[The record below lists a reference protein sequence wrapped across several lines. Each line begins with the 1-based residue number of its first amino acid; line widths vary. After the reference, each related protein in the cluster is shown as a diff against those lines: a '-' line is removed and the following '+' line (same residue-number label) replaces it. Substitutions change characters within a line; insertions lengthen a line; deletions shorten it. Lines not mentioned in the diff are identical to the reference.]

1 MSNRWK
7 GGFIQAYF
15 DPLTE
20 GPLEDFGPIYAVGYN
35 NVGQLFL
42 GDTTDRF
49 TWTATNT
56 GSSWVTASTGG
67 TSLYNFSFAI
77 KSNGSIWAAGDGEY
91 GGNGQPTD
99 VDYSSPVQLGVET
112 TWDKVGSGSGIHL
125 L

>member
-42 GDTTDRF
+42 GDTTGRLLRR
-49 TWTATNT
+49 TNT
-56 GSSWVTASTGG
+56 AQFLGYGSTGG
-67 TSLYNFSFAI
+67 ILVQFYVAI
-77 KSNGSIWAAGDGEY
+77 K
-91 GGNGQPTD
+91 
-99 VDYSSPVQLGVET
+99 
-112 TWDKVGSGSGIHL
+112 
-125 L
+125 